1 MKKDL
6 EFYVGDF
13 SIDYPGVGV
22 VRDIDVARH
31 VRKHMRLIDR
41 LSTTKVVLAALV
53 SQIILYGAIPKEDLP
68 KNPNWKYRIT
78 TKE

>member
-6 EFYVGDF
+6 EFHVGDF
-13 SIDYPGVGV
+13 SSDYPGVGV
-22 VRDIDVARH
+22 VRDIDVAKH

-41 LSTTKVVLAALV
+41 LNATKVACAALV
-53 SQIILYGAIPKEDLP
+53 SQDILFGVITKDNLP

-78 TKE
+78 TNK